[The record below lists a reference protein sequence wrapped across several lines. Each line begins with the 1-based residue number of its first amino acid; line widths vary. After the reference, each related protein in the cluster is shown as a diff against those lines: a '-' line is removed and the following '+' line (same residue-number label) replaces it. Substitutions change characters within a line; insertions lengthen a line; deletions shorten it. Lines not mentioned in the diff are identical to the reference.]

1 MSEGADEG
9 PVTSIDD
16 PRYVRALAHPLRIR
30 LLAMLGERRA
40 SPTELSARLGEPIG
54 NVAYHVRTLH
64 NLGLIKLVDTRQRR
78 GATEHY
84 YEALEHP
91 RFSDDAWEAVSPLA
105 KQRMLSAMLRQ
116 AGEYAAGSAAS
127 GGFDRK
133 DAVINR
139 SSLRLDGRGWTELAR
154 ACKRWLAEM
163 DQIEAAAAERLEDDG
178 EHETLDVGLILML
191 FEALPLSE
199 HPPRASAARR
209 SGGASGRAGGADRV
223 ADPPGSSSSPR

>member
-1 MSEGADEG
+1 MADSADEG
-9 PVTSIDD
+9 PVTAIND

-30 LLAMLGERRA
+30 LLAMLRERRA
-40 SPTELSARLGEPIG
+40 SPMELSSRLGEPIG

-84 YEALEHP
+84 YEALENP
-91 RFSDDAWEAVSPLA
+91 RFSDDAWDALGPVA

-116 AGEYAAGSAAS
+116 AGEYAAGSAAN

-139 SSLRLDGRGWTELAR
+139 SSLRLDERGWAELAR

-163 DQIEAAAAERLEDDG
+163 DQIEAAAGERLGDNAEG
-178 EHETLDVGLILML
+178 EALDVGLILML
-191 FEALPLSE
+191 FEALPLSDQ
-199 HPPRASAARR
+199 PR
-209 SGGASGRAGGADRV
+209 SGSSQARSGSASPSRKR
-223 ADPPGSSSSPR
+223 SPQSG